1 MAGPTREQISVA
13 LFNLVSLATGNVIG
27 LVTSDRR
34 ARAFTDVLPA
44 EMPALFIE
52 ELPEDYEHTFEKM
65 LKLPPKRTMKYIV
78 ALYLSD
84 HQESSVVPMTQ
95 MNAMIDAIEIA
106 LAPSMVTGGQTL
118 GGLVFECRI
127 DGKIDKF
134 ENVDNS
140 GKSVALLPIAVLR
153 P

>member
-1 MAGPTREQISVA
+1 MAGTTREQISVA
-13 LFNLVSLATGNVIG
+13 LFNLVSAATGNVVG

-34 ARAFTDVLPA
+34 ARAFTDVTPA

-65 LKLPPKRTMKYIV
+65 LKLPPKRTMKYTI

-84 HQESSVVPMTQ
+84 HQEASVVPMTQ
-95 MNAMIDAIEIA
+95 MNAMIDAIETA
-106 LAPSMVTGGQTL
+106 LAPDAVTGGQSL
-118 GGLVFECRI
+118 GGLVAEARI

-134 ENVDNS
+134 ENVENS